1 LPTAAGA
8 RVERSPLNSYVRARA
23 ASSAGAFDQASQ
35 GFVAALDAAPDN
47 EMIATQ
53 ALSHAVTAG
62 DWRLALDAAHR
73 LERRRVLPPD
83 ARLLLVAEAF
93 RTRDWSRAKTLID
106 AVESDQLFAFM
117 VPVLR
122 AWLAYGAHQG
132 DPLAAL
138 PAPGGQGVAAAY
150 AAEHRPLLMLALGRP
165 EANAELVRA
174 AASAG
179 ARGQRLRIAGAA
191 LLAKRGERDSALA
204 LLEGNGT
211 PIVAARELVRA
222 GRPLPG
228 AIEGADSAMAELLV
242 RLSLDLQQQEL
253 TGLAS
258 MFARIGTWLAP
269 DNSETWMVTAE
280 LLALQDKERIAV
292 ALLAN
297 VPAGDPFAITVR
309 DQRIRIL
316 LDGGEREAALA
327 DALAVTHASDAATT
341 DWVRLG
347 EVYSAMHRQNEA
359 AAAFARAIEV
369 RQADDEAQAEWVL
382 WLMRGGALDEAGNW
396 PEARAALRNAYRLA
410 PEQPFVLNYLGYAQ
424 LVRRED
430 VAEAE
435 RLIREAHR
443 RAPDSHAITD
453 SLGWALYLKGEFG
466 EAITLLEQAAQ
477 GEPGDVEINEHLGD
491 AYFAA
496 GRRVEA
502 RFAWMAA
509 SVYAE
514 GDAASRIAT
523 KIETGLT
530 PQLAAR

>member
-1 LPTAAGA
+1 
-8 RVERSPLNSYVRARA
+8 
-23 ASSAGAFDQASQ
+23 
-35 GFVAALDAAPDN
+35 
-47 EMIATQ
+47 MIATQ

-62 DWRLALDAAHR
+62 DWPLALDAAHR

-93 RTRDWSRAKTLID
+93 RTRDWSAAKVGID
-106 AVESDQLFAFM
+106 AVERDQLFAFM

-122 AWLAYGAHQG
+122 AWLAYGARQG
-132 DPLAAL
+132 DPLTAL

-150 AAEHRPLLMLALGRP
+150 AAEHRPLLMLALDRP
-165 EANAELVRA
+165 GAAAELVRA

-179 ARGQRLRIAGAA
+179 ARGERLRIAGAA
-191 LLAKRGERDSALA
+191 LLAGRGERDAALA
-204 LLEGNGT
+204 LLEGDGA
-211 PIVAARELVRA
+211 PVAAAREAVRA

-228 AIEGADSAMAELLV
+228 AIDGADSAMAELLV

-253 TGLAS
+253 TGLAA
-258 MFARIGTWLAP
+258 MFARVATWLAP
-269 DNSETWMVTAE
+269 GNSETWMVTAE
-280 LLALQDKERIAV
+280 LLALQDKQRIAV
-292 ALLAN
+292 PMLAN
-297 VPAGDPFAITVR
+297 VAPGDPFAIAAR

-316 LDGGEREAALA
+316 LDGGDRDAALA
-327 DALAVTHASDAATT
+327 DALATTRASGAVAS

-347 EVYSAMHRQNEA
+347 EVYAALDRQNEA
-359 AAAFARAIEV
+359 AAAFARAIEL
-369 RQADDEAQAEWVL
+369 RRDGDEAQAEWVL

-396 PEARAALRNAYRLA
+396 PEARAALRNAYALA

-424 LVRRED
+424 LIRRED
-430 VAEAE
+430 MAEAE

-443 RAPDSHAITD
+443 RAPDSNAITD
-453 SLGWALYLKGEFG
+453 SLGWALYMKGELP
-466 EAITLLEQAAQ
+466 EAIALLERAAQ
-477 GEPGDVEINEHLGD
+477 GEPADVEINEHLGD
-491 AYFAA
+491 AYFVA

-514 GDAASRIAT
+514 GEAATRIAA
-523 KIETGLT
+523 KIESGLT